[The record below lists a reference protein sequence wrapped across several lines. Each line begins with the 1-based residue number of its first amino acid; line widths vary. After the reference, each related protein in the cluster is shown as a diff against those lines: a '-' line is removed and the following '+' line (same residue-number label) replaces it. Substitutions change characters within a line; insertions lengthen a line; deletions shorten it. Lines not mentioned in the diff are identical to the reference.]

1 LPSPAWSR
9 DEEAVTSLLIL
20 FFDIVFPRQCQL
32 ELLLPVEVLM
42 VMAIMGMGMVKGLAV
57 QGREALW

>member
-42 VMAIMGMGMVKGLAV
+42 VIMGMGMVKGLV
-57 QGREALW
+57 CQGREVLW

>member
-42 VMAIMGMGMVKGLAV
+42 VIMGMGMVKGLAF